1 MQHTGSSSQAA
12 PSPSGTTI
20 TWSELEAAF
29 APERLA
35 PYLNHSGVTATGR
48 WHSTSGT
55 SPCVRVCIPCST
67 WSEITLRNRFHQ
79 VLSQH
84 FQRLDWY
91 DDAWL
96 DQRDASKVLE
106 AKQKIARHR
115 LSPTPGRVVAELTF
129 GFWTSLLD
137 VRYERSRVLW
147 PALAPKIFSNAPRKL
162 RTRKDQSPYAAQL
175 RTLRNRVFH
184 HEPVWHWPN
193 LPALVRESE
202 TWLLWLNPDIARLHS
217 LLDRFHSIHA
227 AGPGGMPNI
236 KAV

>member
-1 MQHTGSSSQAA
+1 MQQTGSGSQAA
-12 PSPSGTTI
+12 PTPSGTTI
-20 TWSELEAAF
+20 TWSELEAAL
-29 APERLA
+29 APERLV
-35 PYLNHSGVTATGR
+35 PYLNHSGGDRDRAVALYL
-48 WHSTSGT
+48 WNIALCESLY
-55 SPCVRVCIPCST
+55 PLLNL
-67 WSEITLRNRFHQ
+67 SEITLRNRFHQ

-147 PALAPKIFSNAPRKL
+147 PAMAPKIFSNAPRKL

-193 LPALVRESE
+193 LPALVRESK

>member
-1 MQHTGSSSQAA
+1 MQQTGSGSQVA
-12 PSPSGTTI
+12 PTSSGTTI
-20 TWSELEAAF
+20 TWLEIEAAF

-35 PYLNHSGVTATGR
+35 PYLNHSGGDRDRAVALYL
-48 WHSTSGT
+48 WNIALCESLY
-55 SPCVRVCIPCST
+55 PLLNL
-67 WSEITLRNRFHQ
+67 SEITLRNRFHQ

-84 FQRLDWY
+84 FQRQGWY
-91 DDAWL
+91 DDTWL
-96 DQRDASKVLE
+96 DQRDAAKVLE

-115 LSPTPGRVVAELTF
+115 LSPTPGRMVAELTF

-147 PALAPKIFSNAPRKL
+147 
-162 RTRKDQSPYAAQL
+162 PYAAQL

-193 LPALVRESE
+193 LPAVVRESE